1 MLSPLEILKQYWGYD
16 SFRSKQEDAIHSILD
31 AKDTLT
37 LLPTGGGKSICFQ
50 VPALMMEGICV
61 VISPLIALMND
72 QVTALKAKNI
82 RALAI
87 TSGMSFSELDIAL
100 DNCIYGNYK
109 FLYLSP
115 ERLESDMVQQR
126 LKKMNIN
133 LLAVDEA
140 HCISEWGYNF
150 RPSYLK
156 IAEIREITT
165 APIIALTA
173 TATPLVVKDIQE
185 KLKFDNENVISTS
198 FYRDELSYVV
208 LKQDDKDSKLI
219 QILNRLKGTSII
231 YCRTR
236 KETKRIHLLLSEYG
250 ITSHYYH
257 AGLDVLERASKQKQ
271 WQLNH
276 VRVMVATNA
285 FGMGIDKNDVRL
297 VIHNHLPFSLESY
310 FQEAGRAGRD
320 RKLAYSILLY
330 NDLDIHNLKKQINDH
345 YPEIEIVRNV
355 YQQIA
360 NFLGIAI
367 GDGKHQEFPFHIN
380 EFCERYNLNQLQ
392 TYNALKLLEKEDYI
406 KLSEAIHQ
414 PSRLFIKV
422 THTELY
428 QFQIANKKFDILL
441 KILLRSYGSLFDN
454 FTKIQ
459 ENIIAKRAQLST
471 QEVKDFLTN
480 LKQMDILDYIPQNSD
495 PKLLMLKTRVDSKY
509 ISLSKETLETR
520 KANEEA
526 KAASVIQYANN
537 QYQCR
542 SHVLQNY
549 FGEEDNKRCGKCDV
563 CLERNKL
570 NINDQEFEAIM
581 LAIQNLISQNPM
593 NVDDIIMA
601 IVEYREDKL
610 VTVLQFLSDNGQ
622 IAMNDEQKLYWIY

>member
-1 MLSPLEILKQYWGYD
+1 MLSPKEILKQYWGYD
-16 SFRSKQEDAIHSILD
+16 SFRSKQEDTIHSILD
-31 AKDTLT
+31 SKDTLT

-50 VPALMMEGICV
+50 VPALMMDGICV

-72 QVTALKAKNI
+72 QVTVLKAKNI

-109 FLYLSP
+109 FLYISP

-185 KLKFDNENVISTS
+185 KLKFDNENIISTS

-219 QILNRLKGTSII
+219 QILNRVKGTSII

-250 ITSHYYH
+250 ITSHFYH
-257 AGLDVLERASKQKQ
+257 AGLDVVERASKQKQ

-285 FGMGIDKNDVRL
+285 FGMGINKKDVRL
-297 VIHNHLPFSLESY
+297 VVHNHIPFSMEAY

-320 RKLAYSILLY
+320 KKLSYSILLY
-330 NDLDIHNLKKQINDH
+330 NDLDINDLKKQINNH
-345 YPEIEIVRNV
+345 YPKIEFIKSI
-355 YQQIA
+355 YQNIS
-360 NFLGIAI
+360 NYLGIAI
-367 GDGKHQEFPFHIN
+367 GDGEHQEFSFNIS
-380 EFCERYNLNQLQ
+380 EFCKRYNLNQLQ
-392 TYNALKLLEKEDYI
+392 TFNSIKLLEKEDYI

-428 QFQIANKKFDILL
+428 QFQIANKQYDILL

-480 LKQMDILDYIPQNSD
+480 LKQMDILDYIPQNSN

-526 KAASVIQYANN
+526 KAASVIQYASN

-570 NINDQEFEAIM
+570 KINDQEFEAIT
-581 LAIQNLISQNPM
+581 LAVQNLISQNPM
-593 NVDDIIMA
+593 HVDDIIMA
-601 IVEYREDKL
+601 IVEFREDKMIS
-610 VTVLQFLSDNGQ
+610 VLQFLSDNGQ

>member
-1 MLSPLEILKQYWGYD
+1 MLSPQEILKQYWGYD

-219 QILNRLKGTSII
+219 QILNRVKGTSII

-297 VIHNHLPFSLESY
+297 VIHNHLPFSLEAY

-428 QFQIANKKFDILL
+428 QFQIANKQYDILL

-480 LKQMDILDYIPQNSD
+480 LKQMDILDYIPQNSN

-520 KANEEA
+520 KANEVA
-526 KAASVIQYANN
+526 KAASVIQYASN

-593 NVDDIIMA
+593 HVDDIIMA
-601 IVEYREDKL
+601 IVEYREDKM
-610 VTVLQFLSDNGQ
+610 VTVLQFLRDNGQ

>member
-1 MLSPLEILKQYWGYD
+1 MLSPQEILKQYWGYD
-16 SFRSKQEDAIHSILD
+16 SFRSKQEEAIHSVLD

-50 VPALMMEGICV
+50 VPALMMEGICI

-87 TSGMSFSELDIAL
+87 TSGMSFSEVDIAL
-100 DNCIYGNYK
+100 DNCIHGNYK

-115 ERLESDMVQQR
+115 ERLESEMVQQR

-150 RPSYLK
+150 RPSYLR
-156 IAEIREITT
+156 IAEIREITN

-173 TATPLVVKDIQE
+173 TATPLVTKDIQE
-185 KLKFDNENVISTS
+185 KLKFTDDNIISTS
-198 FYRDELSYVV
+198 FFREELSYVV

-219 QILNRLKGTSII
+219 QILNRVKGTSIV

-236 KETKRIHLLLSEYG
+236 KETKRVHQLLSEYG
-250 ITSHYYH
+250 ISSHFYH

-285 FGMGIDKNDVRL
+285 FGMGIDKADVRL
-297 VIHNHLPFSLESY
+297 VIHNHLPFSLEAY

-330 NDLDIHNLKKQINDH
+330 NDLDIHNLNKQISDH
-345 YPEIEIVRNV
+345 YPEIDVVRNV
-355 YQQIA
+355 YQQMA
-360 NFLGIAI
+360 NFFGIAI
-367 GDGKHQEFPFHIN
+367 GDGKHQEFQFHIN

-392 TYNALKLLEKEDYI
+392 TYNVLKLLEKEDYI

-414 PSRLFIKV
+414 PSRVYIKV
-422 THTELY
+422 SHTELY
-428 QFQIANKKFDILL
+428 QFQIANKQYDLLL

-459 ENIIAKRAQLST
+459 ENIIAKRTQLTT
-471 QEVKDFLTN
+471 QEVKDFLFK
-480 LKQMDILDYIPQNSD
+480 LEKMDILDYIPQNSN
-495 PKLLMLKTRVDSKY
+495 PKLLLLKTRVDSKH
-509 ISLSKETLETR
+509 ISLSKETIETR

-526 KAASVIQYANN
+526 KAASVIQYASN

-542 SHVLQNY
+542 SSVLQKY
-549 FGEEDNKRCGKCDV
+549 FGEENKERCNKCDV

-570 NINDQEFEAIM
+570 KINDQEFDDIMKAIEK
-581 LAIQNLISQNPM
+581 LISQKPM
-593 NVDDIIMA
+593 YIDDIIMS
-601 IVEYREDKL
+601 IVEFREDKM
-610 VTVLQFLSDNGQ
+610 VNVLQFLSDNGQ
-622 IAMNDEQKLYWIY
+622 IAFNDEQKLYWIY

>member
-1 MLSPLEILKQYWGYD
+1 MLSPQEILKQYWGYD
-16 SFRSKQEDAIHSILD
+16 SFRSKQEEAIHSVLD

-50 VPALMMEGICV
+50 VPALMMEGICI

-87 TSGMSFSELDIAL
+87 TSGMSFSEVDIAL
-100 DNCIYGNYK
+100 DNCIHGNYK

-115 ERLESDMVQQR
+115 ERLESEMVQQR

-150 RPSYLK
+150 RPSYLR
-156 IAEIREITT
+156 IAEIREITN

-173 TATPLVVKDIQE
+173 TATPLVTKDIQE
-185 KLKFDNENVISTS
+185 KLKFTDDNIISTS
-198 FYRDELSYVV
+198 FFREELSYVV

-219 QILNRLKGTSII
+219 QILNRVKGTSIV

-236 KETKRIHLLLSEYG
+236 KETKRVHQLLSEYG
-250 ITSHYYH
+250 ISSHFYH

-276 VRVMVATNA
+276 VRVMAATNA
-285 FGMGIDKNDVRL
+285 FGMGIDKADVRL
-297 VIHNHLPFSLESY
+297 VIHNHLPFSLEAY

-330 NDLDIHNLKKQINDH
+330 NDLDIHNLNKQISDH
-345 YPEIEIVRNV
+345 YPEIDVVRNV
-355 YQQIA
+355 YQQMA
-360 NFLGIAI
+360 NFFGIAI
-367 GDGKHQEFPFHIN
+367 GDGKHQEFQFHIN

-392 TYNALKLLEKEDYI
+392 TYNVLKILEKEDYI

-414 PSRLFIKV
+414 LSRVYIKV
-422 THTELY
+422 SHTELY
-428 QFQIANKKFDILL
+428 QFQIANKQYDLLL

-459 ENIIAKRAQLST
+459 ENIIAKRTQLTT
-471 QEVKDFLTN
+471 QEVKDFLFK
-480 LKQMDILDYIPQNSD
+480 LEKMDILDYIPQNSN
-495 PKLLMLKTRVDSKY
+495 PKLLLLKTRVDSKH
-509 ISLSKETLETR
+509 ISLSKETIETR

-526 KAASVIQYANN
+526 KAASVIQYASN

-542 SHVLQNY
+542 SSVLQKY
-549 FGEEDNKRCGKCDV
+549 FGEENKERCNKCDV
-563 CLERNKL
+563 CLDRNKL
-570 NINDQEFEAIM
+570 KINDQEFDDIMKAIEK
-581 LAIQNLISQNPM
+581 LISQKPM
-593 NVDDIIMA
+593 YIDDIIMS
-601 IVEYREDKL
+601 IVEFREDKM
-610 VTVLQFLSDNGQ
+610 VNVLQFLSDNGQ
-622 IAMNDEQKLYWIY
+622 IAFNDEQKLYWIY